1 MCWKVQK
8 ENAKSFA
15 KYSDFEIEGIRLL
28 YLSADNLLEGTG
40 FIESAPKNPLSLML
54 QRVIKGFNVDGV

>member
-28 YLSADNLLEGTG
+28 YLSADNLLEDTG
-40 FIESAPKNPLSLML
+40 FIEPAPKNPLSLKQ